1 MNSMKDLKETD
12 LFEGLDM
19 KQLQLYGKHFIGK
32 TFETGELVFAQ
43 GGPAENLY
51 VL

>member
-1 MNSMKDLKETD
+1 MKDLKETD

-19 KQLQLYGKHFIGK
+19 KQLQLYGKHFIEK